1 MMSTKQSTQE
11 LVAEAS
17 GIRIILLLGCL
28 LLFSVMNVTVFNVAI
43 PDISKDLDIS
53 SSLAGWVITGYAMV
67 YAIGSLMYGKL
78 ADLFSLKRLMTI
90 GICLFATGSL
100 IGFFSEGYV
109 WLMVGRLVQ
118 SAGASSIP
126 ALAMIIPAR
135 FFPPARRG
143 AILGMVASFI
153 AFSSGVG
160 PIIGGFITGALD
172 WKYLFL
178 LSLGTMIVLPFL
190 RKALPDEEWR
200 EGRIDAIGAALL
212 AAAVAMLMLA
222 ITMSSLL
229 YLGVSLALL
238 TLFIMKSHLSRE
250 PFISLPLFT
259 QGPYRYAITATF
271 LSSMTGFSLMLV
283 TPLLLEAYFELR
295 ADYIGLVLFP
305 AAMAAAF
312 MGRIGGRW
320 TDRFGSIPMLLT
332 AASLMVTGFILLALL
347 SSLSPW
353 LVAMCLILP
362 NIGFVFMQASM
373 SKLVSLLLPQEKIGA
388 GMGVFSL
395 SNFLA
400 GAVGGTLSTKAVDAG
415 LPYPTILL
423 LSAALITTQMLLVH
437 FVIRGQVQGPSLATV
452 SK

>member
-1 MMSTKQSTQE
+1 MSTNTAIQE
-11 LVAEAS
+11 EAVAS
-17 GIRIILLLGCL
+17 KGTRIILLLGCL

-43 PDISKDLDIS
+43 PDIGKDLGIS

-78 ADLFSLKRLMTI
+78 ADLFPLKRLMTI
-90 GICLFATGSL
+90 GILLFATGSL

-109 WLMVGRLVQ
+109 WLLVGRLVQ

-143 AILGMVASFI
+143 AVLGMVASFI

-160 PIIGGFITGALD
+160 PIIGGFVTGALD
-172 WKYLFL
+172 WRYLFL
-178 LSLGTMIVLPFL
+178 LSLGTLIVLPFL
-190 RKALPDEEWR
+190 RKTLPDEERR

-222 ITMSSLL
+222 ITASNLF
-229 YLGVSLALL
+229 YLGISLVLII
-238 TLFIMKSHLSRE
+238 LFILRSRKSRE
-250 PFISLPLFT
+250 PFIALPLFT
-259 QGPYRYAITATF
+259 EGPYRYAITATF

-283 TPLLLEAYFELR
+283 VPLLLAANFELR
-295 ADYIGLVLFP
+295 ADYIGMVLFP

-332 AASLMVTGFILLALL
+332 AASLMVMGFVLLAIL

-353 LVAMCLILP
+353 LVAACLILP

-395 SNFLA
+395 SNFLG
-400 GAVGGTLSTKAVDAG
+400 GAVGGTLATKAVDAG

-423 LSAALITTQMLLVH
+423 LFAALIVTQMLIVH
-437 FVIRGQVQGPSLATV
+437 FVIRGRVQTPTLATAN
-452 SK
+452 K

>member
-1 MMSTKQSTQE
+1 MSTNTAIQE
-11 LVAEAS
+11 EAVAS
-17 GIRIILLLGCL
+17 KGTRIILLLGCL

-43 PDISKDLDIS
+43 PDIGKDLGIS

-78 ADLFSLKRLMTI
+78 ADLFPLKRLMTI
-90 GICLFATGSL
+90 GILLFATGSL

-109 WLMVGRLVQ
+109 WLLVGRLVQ

-143 AILGMVASFI
+143 AVLGMVASFI

-160 PIIGGFITGALD
+160 PIIGGFVTGALD
-172 WKYLFL
+172 WRYLFL
-178 LSLGTMIVLPFL
+178 LSLGTLIVLPFL
-190 RKALPDEEWR
+190 RKTLPDEERR

-222 ITMSSLL
+222 ITASNLF
-229 YLGVSLALL
+229 YLGISLVLII
-238 TLFIMKSHLSRE
+238 LFILRSRKSRE
-250 PFISLPLFT
+250 PFIALPLFT
-259 QGPYRYAITATF
+259 EGPYRYAITATF

-283 TPLLLEAYFELR
+283 VPLLLAANFELR
-295 ADYIGLVLFP
+295 ADYIGMVLFP

-332 AASLMVTGFILLALL
+332 AASLMVMGFVLLAIL

-353 LVAMCLILP
+353 LVAACLILP

-395 SNFLA
+395 SNFLG
-400 GAVGGTLSTKAVDAG
+400 GAVGGTLATKAVDAG

-423 LSAALITTQMLLVH
+423 LFAALIVTQMLIVH
-437 FVIRGQVQGPSLATV
+437 FVIRGRVQTPTLATTN
-452 SK
+452 K

>member
-1 MMSTKQSTQE
+1 MSTNTAIQE
-11 LVAEAS
+11 EAVAS
-17 GIRIILLLGCL
+17 KGTRIILLLGCL

-43 PDISKDLDIS
+43 PDIGKDLGIS

-78 ADLFSLKRLMTI
+78 ADLFPLKRLMTI
-90 GICLFATGSL
+90 GILLFATGSL

-109 WLMVGRLVQ
+109 WLLVGRLVQ

-143 AILGMVASFI
+143 AVLGMVASFI

-160 PIIGGFITGALD
+160 PIIGGFVTGALV
-172 WKYLFL
+172 WRYLFL
-178 LSLGTMIVLPFL
+178 LSLGTLIVLPFL
-190 RKALPDEEWR
+190 RKTLPDEERR

-222 ITMSSLL
+222 ITASNLF
-229 YLGVSLALL
+229 YLGISLVLII
-238 TLFIMKSHLSRE
+238 LFILRSRKSRE
-250 PFISLPLFT
+250 PFIALPLFT
-259 QGPYRYAITATF
+259 EGPYRYAITATF

-283 TPLLLEAYFELR
+283 VPLLLAANFELR
-295 ADYIGLVLFP
+295 ADYIGMVLFP

-332 AASLMVTGFILLALL
+332 AASLMVMGFVLLAIL

-353 LVAMCLILP
+353 LVAACLILP

-395 SNFLA
+395 SNFLG
-400 GAVGGTLSTKAVDAG
+400 GAVGGTLATKAVDAG

-423 LSAALITTQMLLVH
+423 LFAALIVTQMLIVH
-437 FVIRGQVQGPSLATV
+437 FVIRGRVQTPTLATTN
-452 SK
+452 K